1 MNEVINSVDS
11 IGLSPE
17 KFDKSYREE
26 LAFWQIFIKENNIK
40 VE

>member
-17 KFDKSYREE
+17 KFDKSFREE
-26 LAFWQIFIKENNIK
+26 LAFWQKFVKENNIK
-40 VE
+40 IE